1 MSGDNKNQNE
11 VEVMEYTTVKASYE
25 SLNKRYRRNH
35 RDMEKGIAA
44 LNKSLDE
51 LENATDITKATAALS
66 RVLETVCGVKRKAE
80 FVCIEERKLLK
91 SCKRRI
97 GHLSQ
102 LCLLDSGMF
111 TRASDEL
118 HFNSS
123 SNQKSEESISK
134 VNSSESDT
142 TLKRRSTY
150 SVDERALC
158 LARFQRH
165 LTDYLFTS
173 GQPLSALKFAQEKAE
188 LGDLCMMEVFDEAVS
203 IEKALLEGDTGP
215 AFSWLQEANFK
226 LKKNDSYY
234 EFDLR
239 VFEFYL
245 LVKQGKRIEA
255 IQHARKYM
263 NSVKQADDYRAT
275 KLGQAMILLAMRTP
289 EELQNKADQ
298 NKLTEE
304 WIVKRTHEVLMEF
317 YAYNINTPFQLAVN
331 AGITA
336 IKTHYCYNPNTQH
349 RDCAVC
355 HPLINMLAV
364 NLPFARHDHSILT
377 CYKTGL
383 PMDDENPPMSL
394 PNGYVYSQKGIAE
407 LTRPDGTITCPR
419 SGKTFEASE
428 VQRVYIV

>member
-1 MSGDNKNQNE
+1 MSTDNKNHNE

-35 RDMEKGIAA
+35 RDMEKGVAA
-44 LNKSLDE
+44 INKSLDE
-51 LENATDITKATAALS
+51 LESALDISKAAEAIQ
-66 RVLETVCGVKRKAE
+66 RVLETICGVKRKAE
-80 FVCIEERKLLK
+80 YLCLEERKLLK

-97 GHLSQ
+97 EHLSQ
-102 LCLLDSGMF
+102 LCLLNSGIHCKV
-111 TRASDEL
+111 SDEVTG
-118 HFNSS
+118 STGGG
-123 SNQKSEESISK
+123 QKSEESVSK
-134 VNSSESDT
+134 NVNNESEVTTKPRLSHPFDESSVS
-142 TLKRRSTY
+142 
-150 SVDERALC
+150 

-173 GQPLSALKFAQEKAE
+173 GQPQSALKFAQEKPE
-188 LGDLCMMEVFDEAVS
+188 LGDLCMLEVFDEAVS

-215 AFSWLQEANFK
+215 AFAWLQEANFK

-245 LVKQGKRIEA
+245 LVKQGKRIDA

-263 NSVKQADDYRAT
+263 SSIKQDDDYRAN

-289 EELQNKADQ
+289 EELQSKADQ
-298 NKLTEE
+298 NKLTEK

-317 YAYNINTPFQLAVN
+317 YAYSVYSPFQLAVN

-336 IKTHYCYNPNTQH
+336 IKTHYCYNPSTQH

-355 HPLINMLAV
+355 HPLINQLAV

-383 PMDDENPPMSL
+383 PMNDDNPPMSL

-407 LTRPDGTITCPR
+407 LTQSDGTITCPR
-419 SGKTFEASE
+419 SGKTFESSQ

>member
-11 VEVMEYTTVKASYE
+11 VEVMEYTTV
-25 SLNKRYRRNH
+25 
-35 RDMEKGIAA
+35 
-44 LNKSLDE
+44 
-51 LENATDITKATAALS
+51 
-66 RVLETVCGVKRKAE
+66 KAE

-111 TRASDEL
+111 TRASGQYFLKDKPVAFQIACNILDEL
-118 HFNSS
+118 HFNAS

-255 IQHARKYM
+255 IQ
-263 NSVKQADDYRAT
+263 
-275 KLGQAMILLAMRTP
+275 
-289 EELQNKADQ
+289 
-298 NKLTEE
+298 
-304 WIVKRTHEVLMEF
+304 
-317 YAYNINTPFQLAVN
+317 
-331 AGITA
+331 
-336 IKTHYCYNPNTQH
+336 
-349 RDCAVC
+349 
-355 HPLINMLAV
+355 
-364 NLPFARHDHSILT
+364 
-377 CYKTGL
+377 
-383 PMDDENPPMSL
+383 
-394 PNGYVYSQKGIAE
+394 
-407 LTRPDGTITCPR
+407 
-419 SGKTFEASE
+419 
-428 VQRVYIV
+428 